1 MAQKYSSPEKSSG
14 DPEDEMSSCWGRF
27 VLILSRK
34 RGPRKSRKAKN
45 SSSCFSFSKSGRR
58 AQQFGAFRYSPLSY
72 AQNFDEGH
80 EWEDDDQD
88 AFFRGFSSRYAVPVS
103 SSADSN
109 HENV

>member
-1 MAQKYSSPEKSSG
+1 MINAKSMAQKYSSPDE
-14 DPEDEMSSCWGRF
+14 EMSSCWGRF
-27 VLILSRK
+27 ILMLS
-34 RGPRKSRKAKN
+34 RKSRKAKN
-45 SSSCFSFSKSGRR
+45 SSSCFSFSKSKTR

-80 EWEDDDQD
+80 EWEDEDQD

-103 SSADSN
+103 SN